1 MKIIL
6 TESIKNKT
14 METMTQDIWLAAYA
28 GIKGFKIM
36 DLRSVGDR
44 KLFVFKDTDKFQ
56 QIKQDYYWN
65 VGIVDPLKYK
75 REIRML
81 KSLTME

>member
-1 MKIIL
+1 
-6 TESIKNKT
+6 

-28 GIKGFKIM
+28 GLKGYKIM
-36 DLRSVGDR
+36 NLRSAGDR

-65 VGIVDPLKYK
+65 AGIVDPLKYK